1 MKAKPILFISPM
13 VRAILEGRKT
23 QTRRV
28 VKLPD
33 DILPERTFVDPG
45 NVPIFGPGPYVKAFH
60 MVEGEELMYPRIRCP
75 YGYPGD
81 RLWVRETWCQ
91 DDAGNLC
98 FRADDWTDCPSE
110 TGKWRPSIYLPREFS
125 RLTLAIAEVRV
136 ERVQDINNLGA
147 VAEGTPDIRTMEN
160 NYDMRDCYRV
170 LWDSINGKTHPWS
183 SNPWVWVVG
192 FTTSS

>member
-1 MKAKPILFISPM
+1 M

-23 QTRRV
+23 QTRRL

-45 NVPIFGPGPYVKAFH
+45 NAPIFGPGPYVKAFH

-81 RLWVRETWCQ
+81 LLWVRETWCQ
-91 DDAGNLC
+91 DDEGNIC

-110 TGKWRPSIYLPREFS
+110 TGKWRPSIFLPREFS
-125 RLTLAIAEVRV
+125 RITLAIAEVRV
-136 ERVQDINNLGA
+136 ERLQDISEA
-147 VAEGTPDIRTMEN
+147 DAKAEGVLPTPFERTPLN
-160 NYDMRDCYRV
+160 CYVESYRL
-170 LWDSINGKTHPWS
+170 LWDSINGKTYPWA
-183 SNPWVWVVG
+183 SNPWVWAIN
-192 FTTSS
+192 FSRLP